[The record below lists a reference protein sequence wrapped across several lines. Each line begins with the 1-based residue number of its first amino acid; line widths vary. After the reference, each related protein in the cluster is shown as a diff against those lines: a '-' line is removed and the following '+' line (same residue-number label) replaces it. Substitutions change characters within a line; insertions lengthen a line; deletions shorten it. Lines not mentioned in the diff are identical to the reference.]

1 MGLSGSW
8 FSSCVT
14 IMLRKSV
21 GVRLRAGFVVV
32 PAAVVE
38 LAGNIEDNALLG
50 MVDMVNVS
58 AGKKRLDQ

>member
-1 MGLSGSW
+1 M
-8 FSSCVT
+8 F
-14 IMLRKSV
+14 RKSV
-21 GVRLRAGFVVV
+21 GLMLSAGFVVV
-32 PAAVVE
+32 PEAVVE